1 MSRNSRK
8 RTFGHVRP
16 ANIQISLRIR
26 RIFTGRIWDNQGC
39 KVSSFGQLRLIRLCG
54 CAGWSESSLGAHIRR
69 YVFLRFGLYDCSR
82 FPLPGGMGGVG
93 ILFSVRIPLTRVLL
107 NPDIPFL
114 GKQCRSKSGSGSAPF
129 VIQYVN
135 LCQVRRLEC
144 VDWNAYPHSQMLR
157 NARKLP
163 SDMCAQRRFRSA
175 CTFAQPGQ
183 NLHWANMG

>member
-1 MSRNSRK
+1 MQSFFVWTIK
-8 RTFGHVRP
+8 TDQT
-16 ANIQISLRIR
+16 AAAQADLSLR
-26 RIFTGRIWDNQGC
+26 W
-39 KVSSFGQLRLIRLCG
+39 
-54 CAGWSESSLGAHIRR
+54 AHISEGTFS
-69 YVFLRFGLYDCSR
+69 YVSVYMTVLVFRFR
-82 FPLPGGMGGVG
+82 GGGGGG

-183 NLHWANMG
+183 NLHWANLG